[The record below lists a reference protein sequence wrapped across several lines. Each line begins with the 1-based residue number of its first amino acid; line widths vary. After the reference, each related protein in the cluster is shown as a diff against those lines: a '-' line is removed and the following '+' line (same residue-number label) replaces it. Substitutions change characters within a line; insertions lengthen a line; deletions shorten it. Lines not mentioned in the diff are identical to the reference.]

1 MTRFLIHLFI
11 KDKDN
16 TKNVQVRTAYG
27 NLSGAVCILCNV
39 LLFLGK
45 YIVGTLSGSIAIA
58 ADGVNNLSDASSNIV
73 SLIGFKLSAR
83 KPDEEHPYGHGRYEY
98 LAGLVVCMIII
109 AIGVLLAW
117 ESFQKVLHP
126 VEVKSDWLMIIVLCV
141 SMLVKL
147 WMYLFNRTL
156 GKLISSETLM
166 ATAAD
171 SRNDVITTAV
181 VLVSTFLCSATGIY
195 IIDGIMGI
203 AVAVFILVNG
213 VQLVRETLSPLLG
226 KAPDADFVRHIEE
239 TVMSFPGVL
248 GVHDLMVH
256 DYGPGSR
263 FATLHVEFPAEED
276 VIEAHDIMDQIEQ
289 YFLEE
294 EQLLVTIHYDPILAD
309 NGEVEAVRNFLAEAA
324 VQFDERLS
332 VHEVRIVPGNSHT
345 NIVFDC
351 VKPAGFRRKDEEI
364 REYFAEKIKELNPRF
379 RCAIKIEQSYV

>member
-1 MTRFLIHLFI
+1 MTHFLIRLFI

-16 TKNVQVRTAYG
+16 TKNMQVRTAYG

-39 LLFLGK
+39 LLFVGK
-45 YIVGTLSGSIAIA
+45 YIIGTLSGSIAIA

-98 LAGLVVCMIII
+98 LAGLVVCMIIM

-117 ESFQKVLHP
+117 ESIQKVLEP
-126 VEVKSDWLMIIVLCV
+126 AEVDFDWLMILVLLI
-141 SMLVKL
+141 SIGVKL
-147 WMYLFNRTL
+147 WMYFFNRTI
-156 GKLISSETLM
+156 GKIISSETLM

-181 VLVSTFLCSATGIY
+181 VLLSTFLCRVTGIY
-195 IIDGIMGI
+195 RIDGIMGI

-213 VQLVRETLSPLLG
+213 IQLIRETLSPLLG
-226 KAPDADFVRHIEE
+226 KVPDPAFVRHIEK

-263 FATLHVEFPAEED
+263 FVTLHVEFPAEKD

-289 YFLEE
+289 YFMDH
-294 EQLLVTIHYDPILAD
+294 EQLLMTIHYDPIVTD
-309 NGEVEAVRNFLAEAA
+309 NGEVEKLRSFLAEAA
-324 VQFDERLS
+324 AQFDERLS
-332 VHEVRIVPGNSHT
+332 IHEVRIVPGNTHI

-351 VKPAGFRRKDEEI
+351 VRPAGFPKKDDEI
-364 REYFAEKIKELNPRF
+364 REYFSERVKELNPDC
-379 RCAIKIEQSYV
+379 RCVIKVEQSYV